1 MNSQF
6 ASNSANMYNRL
17 SRPLVLIIENDDND
31 RQAIHNSFQR
41 SPIAPR
47 LHDCHTGTQA
57 LEYLKRAVRSNPDRT
72 DIPAL
77 ILLDL
82 NVPDIDGC
90 QVLKSIKEDPILHF
104 IPTVILTRSERPKD
118 IQKCYNLGVGG
129 YVLKSI
135 DLAQFEKSVVV
146 VSEFWLQRVVLPE
159 FSTILPR

>member
-1 MNSQF
+1 MYPPLTNR
-6 ASNSANMYNRL
+6 SANVYDRL

-31 RQAIHNSFQR
+31 YQVIHNSFQR

-47 LHDCHTGTQA
+47 LHRCQTGTQA
-57 LEYLKRAVRSNPDRT
+57 LDYLERAVRSNPDRT
-72 DIPAL
+72 DIPVL

-82 NVPDIDGC
+82 NVPDIEGC

-104 IPTVILTRSERPKD
+104 IPAVILTRSERPKD

-135 DLAQFEKSVVV
+135 DLAQFEESVVV
-146 VSEFWLQRVVLPE
+146 VSEFWLQRVILPE
-159 FSTILPR
+159 FTTILDR